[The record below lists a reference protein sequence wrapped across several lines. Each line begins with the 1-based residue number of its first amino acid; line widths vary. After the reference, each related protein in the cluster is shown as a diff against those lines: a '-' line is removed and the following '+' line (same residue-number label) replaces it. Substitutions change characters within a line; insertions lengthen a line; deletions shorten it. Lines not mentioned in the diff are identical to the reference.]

1 MPEPSQRAFAC
12 LSACA
17 SHDFGVRAAAAA
29 AGVTDPTSLL
39 SRLTRLSLLEINQVT
54 ARYRFHPLVDD
65 YARRLGD
72 RWSLTADARHRHGQ
86 AMTALLRNSAD
97 GEGEAILKLL
107 EEQADI
113 RHAIDY
119 MVDHAR
125 IDLPFL
131 QGLNRLVERAPL
143 GRWHQEILEKARAR
157 FDPASQ
163 AWLNAVLLLQRGKRA
178 SSLDQLDE
186 ARQAFAESL
195 EIGRRLPNER
205 HTAMVLNSLGG
216 VLRDLGRMDEAGQ
229 AFEDSLAIRR
239 WLHDERGEAMV
250 LTSLGV
256 VLRDMGCMDEARQA
270 FEESLAIDRWLHDK
284 RGDAMVL
291 TNLGWWFREQ
301 GDPEQAL
308 KALEEARAI
317 KQTLQQPI
325 PKFFKGELTKLR
337 QWVNRLADG
346 TGRLADYHLDMA
358 IRRINAKDWP
368 GAVIHMRHNLALDDS
383 AMNRGERL
391 ENLAFGYFKA
401 ERRADAISVSTEAL
415 ALGFANARLCAN
427 LGRALHLE
435 GGCLQESGQFLRRS
449 LDLNRNNAWAW
460 SWLGLV
466 LADQGNL
473 EDAENHAR
481 RALVGHEEHA
491 VLIHHLALVL
501 VCHPDERADKLKEA
515 LNCCEQAEKFADFPF
530 PHPTQLA
537 VSLRQRLQSLG
548 TRQNPS
554 T

>member
-1 MPEPSQRAFAC
+1 LPEPSQRAFAC

-250 LTSLGV
+250 LTSLTRLPQLDFV
-256 VLRDMGCMDEARQA
+256 FPRIRYLA
-270 FEESLAIDRWLHDK
+270 SLTH
-284 RGDAMVL
+284 
-291 TNLGWWFREQ
+291 
-301 GDPEQAL
+301 
-308 KALEEARAI
+308 
-317 KQTLQQPI
+317 
-325 PKFFKGELTKLR
+325 
-337 QWVNRLADG
+337 
-346 TGRLADYHLDMA
+346 
-358 IRRINAKDWP
+358 
-368 GAVIHMRHNLALDDS
+368 
-383 AMNRGERL
+383 
-391 ENLAFGYFKA
+391 
-401 ERRADAISVSTEAL
+401 
-415 ALGFANARLCAN
+415 
-427 LGRALHLE
+427 
-435 GGCLQESGQFLRRS
+435 
-449 LDLNRNNAWAW
+449 
-460 SWLGLV
+460 
-466 LADQGNL
+466 
-473 EDAENHAR
+473 
-481 RALVGHEEHA
+481 
-491 VLIHHLALVL
+491 
-501 VCHPDERADKLKEA
+501 
-515 LNCCEQAEKFADFPF
+515 
-530 PHPTQLA
+530 
-537 VSLRQRLQSLG
+537 
-548 TRQNPS
+548 
-554 T
+554 